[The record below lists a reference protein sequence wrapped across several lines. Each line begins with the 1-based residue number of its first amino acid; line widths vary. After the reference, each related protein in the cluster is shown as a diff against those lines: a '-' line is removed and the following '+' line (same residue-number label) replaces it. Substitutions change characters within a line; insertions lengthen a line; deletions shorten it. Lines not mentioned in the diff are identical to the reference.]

1 MSNNTPPRIYNKA
14 GQRVQVQDKSWYT
27 VQASGDAEQRTIE
40 VFVYGEIG
48 YWGITASQFV
58 QDLRAMDDGVSPVI
72 VAFNSVGG
80 DLFDGLAMHNALSR
94 LGERCTGR
102 IDALAA
108 SAASVAVCGA
118 HKVVIASN
126 AMLMIHNPWTYA
138 AGDADSFR
146 KVADVLD
153 QTMEAII
160 AAYKSK
166 APDINEEALR
176 DMVAAETW
184 LTASEAVALG
194 LADEVGDG
202 IQVKACLGQGSVMQR
217 YQHTPAELL
226 AQLDDEAVNVL
237 TDCEATPDQ
246 SEEAPEPAPELE
258 PHDPTAPVVDSA
270 KLALMITQRCAES
283 GISNLVAPLLSST
296 KLESEEIVQ
305 AGLTRAKAVHDLC
318 VAARLPEFSAE
329 YVAAGL
335 DAPAVRA
342 RLFDKIVSSGN
353 GFEIDNSL
361 PLNQDPAPK
370 VLAKQPDPPSI
381 WAARQAA
388 HVGPSKS
395 AKGARA

>member
-1 MSNNTPPRIYNKA
+1 MSKQARPRIYNRTGK
-14 GQRVQVQDKSWYT
+14 RVEVQDKTWYAL
-27 VQASGDAEQRTIE
+27 QASGEATERVIE

-48 YWGITASQFV
+48 AWGITANQFV

-72 VAFNSVGG
+72 AAFNSIGG

-118 HKVVIASN
+118 HRVVIASN

-138 AGDADSFR
+138 AGDAEDFR

-160 AAYKSK
+160 AAYKAK
-166 APDINEEALR
+166 APDIDEVELR
-176 DMVAAETW
+176 RLVAAETW
-184 LTASEAVALG
+184 LTANEAVALG

-202 IQVKACLGQGSVMQR
+202 VKVKACLGQGAVLQR
-217 YQHTPAELL
+217 FQNAPPELL
-226 AQLDDEAVNVL
+226 AQLDE
-237 TDCEATPDQ
+237 
-246 SEEAPEPAPELE
+246 SPEPDPELE
-258 PHDPTAPVVDSA
+258 PVDPPQVPPVVGSA
-270 KLALMITQRCAES
+270 KLALMITQRCTAA
-283 GISNLVAPLLSST
+283 GISNLIEPLLNST
-296 KLESEEIVQ
+296 QLESEEIVL
-305 AGLTRAKAVHDLC
+305 AGLARAKAVNDLC

-335 DAPAVRA
+335 DAAAVRA
-342 RLFDKIVSSGN
+342 RLFDKIVTSGK

-361 PLNQDPAPK
+361 PLADDPAPK
-370 VLAKQPDPPSI
+370 VLAKQPDPNSI

-388 HVGPSKS
+388 QTGTARG

>member
-1 MSNNTPPRIYNKA
+1 MSKQARPRIYNRA
-14 GQRVQVQDKSWYT
+14 GQRVQVQDKTWYA
-27 VQASGDAEQRTIE
+27 VQASGEATERVIE

-48 YWGITASQFV
+48 GWGITANQFV

-72 VAFNSVGG
+72 AAFNSIGG

-102 IDALAA
+102 VDALAA

-118 HKVVIASN
+118 HRVVIASN

-138 AGDADSFR
+138 AGDAEDFR

-160 AAYKSK
+160 AAYKAK
-166 APDINEEALR
+166 APDIDEVELR
-176 DMVAAETW
+176 RLVAAETW
-184 LTASEAVALG
+184 LTANEAVALG

-202 IQVKACLGQGSVMQR
+202 IKVKACLGQGGVLQR
-217 YQHTPAELL
+217 YQHAPAELL
-226 AQLDDEAVNVL
+226 AQLDE
-237 TDCEATPDQ
+237 P
-246 SEEAPEPAPELE
+246 PEQDPELE
-258 PHDPTAPVVDSA
+258 PDDPPLVPPIVDSA
-270 KLALMITQRCAES
+270 KLALMITQRCAEG

-296 KLESEEIVQ
+296 QLESEEIVL
-305 AGLTRAKAVHDLC
+305 AGLARAKAVNDLC

-335 DAPAVRA
+335 DSAAVRA
-342 RLFDKIVSSGN
+342 RLFDKIVTSGK

-361 PLNQDPAPK
+361 PLDDDPAPK
-370 VLAKQPDPPSI
+370 LQAKQPDPTSI
-381 WAARQAA
+381 WAARQTAQSGTA
-388 HVGPSKS
+388 HG

>member
-1 MSNNTPPRIYNKA
+1 MSKQARPRIYNRA
-14 GQRVQVQDKSWYT
+14 GKRVEVQDKTWYAL
-27 VQASGDAEQRTIE
+27 QASGEATERVIE

-48 YWGITASQFV
+48 AWGITANQFV
-58 QDLRAMDDGVSPVI
+58 QDMRALDDGVSPV
-72 VAFNSVGG
+72 VAAFNSIGG

-118 HKVVIASN
+118 HRVVIASN

-138 AGDADSFR
+138 AGDAEDFR

-160 AAYKSK
+160 AAYKAK
-166 APDINEEALR
+166 APDIDEVELR
-176 DMVAAETW
+176 RLVAAETW
-184 LTASEAVALG
+184 LTANEAVALG

-202 IQVKACLGQGSVMQR
+202 VKVKACLGQGAALQR
-217 YQHTPAELL
+217 FQNAPAELL
-226 AQLDDEAVNVL
+226 AQL
-237 TDCEATPDQ
+237 
-246 SEEAPEPAPELE
+246 EEPPEPDPELE
-258 PHDPTAPVVDSA
+258 PIDPPAVPPVVDSA
-270 KLALMITQRCAES
+270 KLALMITQRCTAG
-283 GISNLVAPLLSST
+283 GISNLIESLLKST
-296 KLESEEIVQ
+296 QLESEEIVL
-305 AGLTRAKAVHDLC
+305 AGLARAKAVNDLC

-335 DAPAVRA
+335 DAAAVRA
-342 RLFDKIVSSGN
+342 RLFDKIVTSGK

-361 PLNQDPAPK
+361 PLADDPAPK
-370 VLAKQPDPPSI
+370 VLAKQPDPNSI

-388 HVGPSKS
+388 QTGSARG
-395 AKGARA
+395 AKGA

>member
-1 MSNNTPPRIYNKA
+1 MSKQARPRIYNRA
-14 GQRVQVQDKSWYT
+14 GKRVEVQDKTWYAL
-27 VQASGDAEQRTIE
+27 QASGEATERVIE

-48 YWGITASQFV
+48 AWGITANQFV

-72 VAFNSVGG
+72 AAFNSIGG

-118 HKVVIASN
+118 HRVVIASN

-138 AGDADSFR
+138 AGDAEGFR
-146 KVADVLD
+146 KIADVLD

-160 AAYKSK
+160 AAYKAK
-166 APDINEEALR
+166 APDIDEVELR
-176 DMVAAETW
+176 RLVAAETW
-184 LTASEAVALG
+184 LTANEAVALG

-202 IQVKACLGQGSVMQR
+202 VKVKACLGQGAVLQR
-217 YQHTPAELL
+217 FQNAPAELL
-226 AQLDDEAVNVL
+226 AQLDEPS
-237 TDCEATPDQ
+237 EPD
-246 SEEAPEPAPELE
+246 PELE
-258 PHDPTAPVVDSA
+258 PVDPPQVPPLVDSA
-270 KLALMITQRCAES
+270 KLALMITQRCTAA
-283 GISNLVAPLLSST
+283 GISNLIEPLLKST
-296 KLESEEIVQ
+296 QLESEEIVL
-305 AGLTRAKAVHDLC
+305 AGLARAKAVNDLC

-335 DAPAVRA
+335 DAAAVRA
-342 RLFDKIVSSGN
+342 RLFDKIVTSGK
-353 GFEIDNSL
+353 GFEIDSSL
-361 PLNQDPAPK
+361 PLADDPAPK
-370 VLAKQPDPPSI
+370 VLAKQPDPNSI

-388 HVGPSKS
+388 QTGTAHG